1 MTINIVRRGEKLLCD
16 VKNRTLLNLL
26 GIIIILYTRKKA
38 SRNKINIKRIEK
50 TIALRG
56 VSRKFIRLI
65 YSLINDSVLTRK
77 SLKRRDS
84 VSIKTLRRKQ
94 N

>member
-1 MTINIVRRGEKLLCD
+1 MTINIVRRGEKLLCY
-16 VKNRTLLNLL
+16 VKKRTLLNLL